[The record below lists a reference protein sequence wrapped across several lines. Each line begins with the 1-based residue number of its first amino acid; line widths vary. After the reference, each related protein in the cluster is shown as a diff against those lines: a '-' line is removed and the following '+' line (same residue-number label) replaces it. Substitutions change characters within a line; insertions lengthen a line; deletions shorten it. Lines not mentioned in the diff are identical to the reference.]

1 MPQGTI
7 KTFDHDTRSGSLVL
21 DDLTELRYD
30 QSTFAASALI
40 ELRIGQRV
48 RFDLAGT
55 DEDRRVTNLQ
65 IVSL

>member
-7 KTFDHDTRSGSLVL
+7 KTFDHQTRSGTLVL
-21 DDLTELRYD
+21 DDLTELPYD
-30 QSTFAASALI
+30 TGTFLASRLI

-48 RFDLAGT
+48 RFDIEGA
-55 DEDRRVTNLQ
+55 DADQRVTNLQ